1 MDNKRYDRLVVL
13 CTIVRLLALIAIT
26 VAIVIKII
34 NTNLDFID
42 FVYDAPHRITKFH
55 IEFK

>member
-13 CTIVRLLALIAIT
+13 LTIVRLLAFIAIT
-26 VAIVIKII
+26 TTIIIKII
-34 NTNLDFID
+34 NTDLDFID
-42 FVYDAPHRITKFH
+42 FVYDAAHRITKFH